1 MDFSEIRRISID
13 SITSDKEGC
22 GVLSNLNWKRY
33 ERQLKEISKIIP
45 KNSKILEIG
54 CGRGMI
60 TAMIKKINP
69 ESDVIG
75 IDLQKFSSWD
85 FYEKN
90 YNVKYFVG
98 DATDLQFKDEEFDTI
113 ISFGVVEHV
122 TNDQKFIKENLRV
135 LKRGGV
141 GFILNI
147 PNKYS
152 INEFFAQ
159 KIGIWSHEIKYN
171 RSEIKNLLKS
181 NGIER
186 FVIKRR
192 FLIPAQVCRVNNYL
206 GKSFDK
212 FYGQLDFIDKL
223 LCATPMNL
231 FSQVFD
237 VFYRNGV

>member
-1 MDFSEIRRISID
+1 MNFSEIRKISID

-33 ERQLKEISKIIP
+33 ERQLNEISKIIP

-69 ESDVIG
+69 SSEVTG
-75 IDLQKFSSWD
+75 IDLQRFSSWD
-85 FYEKN
+85 VYQK
-90 YNVKYFVG
+90 YNDVKYFVG
-98 DATDLQFKDEEFDTI
+98 DATDLKFKDEEFDAI

-122 TNDQKFIKENLRV
+122 VSDQKFIKENLRV
-135 LKRGGV
+135 LKSGGV

-152 INEFFAQ
+152 INEFLAQ
-159 KIGIWSHEIKYN
+159 KIGIWSHEVKYN
-171 RSEIKNLLKS
+171 HPNIEALLKS
-181 NGIER
+181 NDITN

-192 FLIPAQVCRVNNYL
+192 FLIPAQICRVNNML
-206 GKSFDK
+206 GKIFDK
-212 FYGQLDFIDKL
+212 FYLQLDIFDRLVCISPL
-223 LCATPMNL
+223 NL
-231 FSQVFD
+231 FAQVFD
-237 VFYRNGV
+237 VFYKKS